1 MAEPYIGEI
10 RLVGFNFAPV
20 GWALCDGQTIP
31 ISQNETLY
39 NLIGTTYGGD
49 GVQTF
54 NLPDLRGRVP
64 VDMGS
69 STIIGQRA
77 GSEEV
82 TLQTSNLPP
91 HSHPLVGSTG
101 MANSTTVAN
110 NVQATT
116 QSINIYTSP
125 KSVVATTSGTTL
137 AGQSLPHANLQP
149 FLVVNFILS
158 LYGIY
163 PSPG

>member
-1 MAEPYIGEI
+1 
-10 RLVGFNFAPV
+10 
-20 GWALCDGQTIP
+20 
-31 ISQNETLY
+31 
-39 NLIGTTYGGD
+39 
-49 GVQTF
+49 
-54 NLPDLRGRVP
+54 
-64 VDMGS
+64 
-69 STIIGQRA
+69 
-77 GSEEV
+77 
-82 TLQTSNLPP
+82 
-91 HSHPLVGSTG
+91 